1 MKQIDKIYE
10 YILVN
15 SKEFTKE
22 KLLKI
27 KGFSADEVG
36 AHLGVL
42 RSNAS
47 RELNILCREKKIV
60 KIRNRPVLYFD
71 REQFMKK
78 LNVTLNDDCE
88 EIIEIS
94 EFISKAS
101 DNKQEDKSPFN
112 SLIGYNISLKNQIEQ
127 AKAALLYPPNGLHT
141 LIIGSTGVGK
151 SLFANMMY
159 EYYKRIKELPED
171 PPFIIFNCADY
182 CNNPQLLLSHI
193 FGHIKGAFTGAE
205 KEKEGIVEK
214 ADGGILFLDEIHRLP
229 PEGQEMVFY
238 FMDTGNYNKLGET
251 DRNRKA
257 TVLLIGATTEDPNSA
272 LLNTFIR
279 RIPITIN
286 IPIFEERPINEK
298 IELVQYLIS
307 KEAQRVNK
315 TIKISSEVM
324 KALIGSTT
332 YGNVGQLK
340 SNIQLVC
347 AKGFFN
353 CINTNKDIEINL
365 ALLPPNIKSGILTFG
380 NETKD
385 NTTMWNIM
393 PSSITIQ
400 PDGNKTF
407 LETDDYETPFNI
419 YSIIENKTS
428 LLQEEGMNDEEIKK
442 FITTDINIHLKK
454 FYDRFKNDGNRRE
467 GLLKI
472 VDKDIVE
479 FAEEIKIL
487 AENKLSKK
495 LNERFIYATSLH
507 FSALFNRIKKNT
519 VSFDANID
527 LSISSESKEYEV
539 AKDIHKLIEK
549 KFNISIPNVEI
560 EYLAL
565 LLNSIQESSRQ
576 ERVGI
581 VVAAHGSSVA
591 TSMVGIAKK
600 LFDADNI
607 LGVDMPLEMTP
618 SDILEIVIEKVKLVN
633 EGKGVLL
640 LVDMGS
646 LNSFSDVI
654 TEKTNIITKSVDMVS
669 TPLVLEA
676 VRKCSV
682 CDTDLNSVYSYLLTD
697 FRGYT
702 NGITAQLPQEKK
714 QKERAIITICSTGK
728 GAAIKLK
735 ELVENVTNDIS
746 SEDINIISLGLNDLT
761 KSISEISEEN
771 NILAIIGITNPDM
784 GIPFISIDQLI
795 EGTGE
800 NILISIIKGKTIQ
813 PIVSTEKPK
822 IIFKNL
828 CIQTLD
834 EFMTFLNPKKIYS
847 LLDEFVNLI
856 ENLLHINF
864 ENPVKLRIMFHVA
877 CALERMVLNNGLVYD
892 EDKLNFNKR
901 TIESLKE
908 ASLIFKN
915 ALSINLTEDELYYI
929 DDIIRLDSVQVEE
942 STKS

>member
-1 MKQIDKIYE
+1 MKYIDKIYE
-10 YILVN
+10 YILSN

-27 KGFSADEVG
+27 KGFSAQEVG
-36 AHLGVL
+36 EHFGVQ
-42 RSNAS
+42 RSNVS
-47 RELNILCREKKIV
+47 RDLNILCREKKII
-60 KIRNRPVLYFD
+60 KIKNRPVLYFD
-71 REQFMKK
+71 REQFTKI
-78 LNVTLNDDCE
+78 LNVTLHNDCE
-88 EIIEIS
+88 EIIEINDFINNAS
-94 EFISKAS
+94 EAAK
-101 DNKQEDKSPFN
+101 EDKSPFN
-112 SLIGYNISLKNQIEQ
+112 SLIGFNTSLKNQIEQ

-159 EYYKRIKELPED
+159 EYYKHIKDLPED

-182 CNNPQLLLSHI
+182 YNNPQLLLSHI

-214 ADGGILFLDEIHRLP
+214 ANGGILFLDEIHRLP

-251 DRNRKA
+251 DRHRTA
-257 TVLLIGATTEDPNSA
+257 SVLLIGATTEDPNST

-279 RIPITIN
+279 RIPITIT
-286 IPIFEERPINEK
+286 IPAFDERPIDEK
-298 IELVQYLIS
+298 LEMVQYLLS

-315 TIKISSEVM
+315 TIKISSEAI

-353 CINTNKDIEINL
+353 CINSNKNIEINL
-365 ALLPPNIKSGILTFG
+365 ALLPPNIKSGILAFG
-380 NETKD
+380 NQTKD
-385 NTTMWNIM
+385 NTTMWNMI
-393 PSSITIQ
+393 PNSITIQ

-407 LETDDYETPFNI
+407 LATDDYETPFNI
-419 YSIIENKTS
+419 YSIIEDKTS
-428 LLQEEGMNDEEIKK
+428 LLQEEGMNDEEIKN
-442 FITTDINIHLKK
+442 FITIDINIHLKQ
-454 FYDRFKNDGNRRE
+454 FYDRFKNDAHRRE

-472 VDKDIVE
+472 VDKDIVD

-487 AENKLSKK
+487 AEKKLNKK

-507 FSALFNRIKKNT
+507 FSALFNRLKKNT
-519 VSFDANID
+519 VSFETNID
-527 LSISSESKEYEV
+527 LSISTESKEYEV
-539 AKDIHKLIEK
+539 AKEIHKLIEK
-549 KFNISIPNVEI
+549 NFNLSIPNVEI

-581 VVAAHGSSVA
+581 VVAAHGSSIA
-591 TSMVGIAKK
+591 TSMVGVAKK
-600 LFDADNI
+600 LFEADNI
-607 LGVDMPLEMTP
+607 LAVDMPLERTP
-618 SDILEIVIEKVKLVN
+618 ADILESVIEKVKQVD

-646 LNSFSDVI
+646 LNSFGEVI
-654 TEKTNIITKSVDMVS
+654 KQETNINIKTIDMVS

-682 CDTDLNSVYSYLLTD
+682 CDADLDSVYSYLLTD
-697 FRGYT
+697 FRGYS
-702 NGITAQLPQEKK
+702 NNITTQVPQENK
-714 QKERAIITICSTGK
+714 QKEKVIITICSTGK

-735 ELVENVTNDIS
+735 ELVENVTNNIN
-746 SEDINIISLGLNDLT
+746 SENINIISLGLNNLT
-761 KSISEISEEN
+761 KSISDISEKN
-771 NILAIIGITNPDM
+771 NILAVIGITNPNLE
-784 GIPFISIDQLI
+784 IPFISIEQLI
-795 EGTGE
+795 DGTGE
-800 NILISIIKGKTIQ
+800 NILINIIEGKNIKPINNKG
-813 PIVSTEKPK
+813 EKQ

-834 EFMTFLNPKKIYS
+834 EFITFLNPKKIYS

-856 ENLLHINF
+856 EKSLDINF
-864 ENPVKLRIMFHVA
+864 ENPVKLRLIFHVA
-877 CALERMVLNNGLVYD
+877 CALERMILNNGLVYD
-892 EDKLNFNKR
+892 DDKLEFDKQ
-901 TIESLKE
+901 TIDALKD

-915 ALSINLTEDELYYI
+915 ALSIKLTDDEIYYI
-929 DDIIRLDSVQVEE
+929 ADIVNVY
-942 STKS
+942 